1 MPTASIQRRLL
12 FTILPMGVLMLLAMV
27 LLALSV
33 FPAESA
39 TTQAL
44 HDVVI
49 NEWSQGNGGNK
60 EWVELLVVNG
70 PADLRGWDLG
80 DSSAGDL
87 TFSNDAA
94 WDGLQAG
101 TVIVIYNAT
110 DPDTILPPDDLDS
123 SDFTLVVPHNNL
135 TFFTGGG
142 FPAFSNSTST
152 DNPVVRDSSDA
163 VVHDYNAEPGSG
175 TRPGSNQNSAY
186 LSNTADG
193 VALSTNW
200 DIGSAAD
207 ATPGVG
213 NDSVNTAWINLLRIQ
228 QKTLNRPQDAV
239 VINAANLP
247 ASLIGLSDSGLRFF
261 SYDADANTFYAV
273 PHQVDNIT
281 SSGTYTTSL
290 GDDDGA
296 SIIDTTDQLVFM
308 ADDTLDQY
316 PGIDFGSE
324 LFYLYPNMITACPLP
339 VGSPVYE
346 VEITDPLDG
355 GVGYTYII
363 TDTTCSASAADY
375 ILWDEDEQAA
385 TGDYTNILGEARGAF
400 VAGFG
405 GAPLIPPGEQ
415 YLGIDS
421 LQLNGNPVDVLDRMK
436 IRLDACSV
444 QPGPLGCPN
453 LLRLQLNE
461 ITAALLLGLTTI
473 DVPIDGP
480 VRLASGGVDAE
491 FSVFA
496 YGSRLDINVAV
507 DPLTLVPPLQP
518 WVYLLRASFDLSDEG
533 VSSGLTNWFDSNGN
547 AYTIDGSPDPD
558 PALFNWYQ
566 VGDDG
571 TLGGMVVTLPTLDP
585 GVGTADSYFWDDTT
599 NPPPDGLLDTGDGD
613 SFGDTGVQIIDS
625 ESSAI
630 AFDLAAYILPAG
642 TSGNVGDQYFTWVNN
657 PLGDAVAV
665 NAYTIRE
672 GSLTAVNL
680 SQMQTTTG
688 SPVWAA
694 LVLAGLTLTGGVAL
708 LAHARRRNVQ

>member
-1 MPTASIQRRLL
+1 MPAISIQRRLL
-12 FTILPMGVLMLLAMV
+12 FTILPMGALMLLAMV
-27 LLALSV
+27 LLAWSI

-39 TTQAL
+39 STQAL
-44 HDVVI
+44 HDVII

-70 PADLRGWDLG
+70 PVDLRGWDLG
-80 DSSAGDL
+80 DSSPGDL
-87 TFSNDAA
+87 SFSNDDA
-94 WDGLQAG
+94 WNGLPAG

-110 DPDTILPPDDLDS
+110 DPDTILPPNDFDS
-123 SDFTLVVPHNNL
+123 SDFTLVLPHNDAAL
-135 TFFTGGG
+135 FTGGG
-142 FPAFSNSTST
+142 FPAFANGTST

-163 VVHDYNAEPGSG
+163 VVHDYNTEPGSG
-175 TRPGSNQNSAY
+175 VHPESNENSAY
-186 LSNTADG
+186 LSNSADG
-193 VALSTNW
+193 VALDTNW
-200 DIGSAAD
+200 SIGSAAT

-213 NDSVNTAWINLLRIQ
+213 NDSVNSAWINLLRIQ

-239 VINAANLP
+239 VISAANLP
-247 ASLIGLSDSGLRFF
+247 ANLVGLSDTGLRFF

-273 PHQVDNIT
+273 PYQVDNIT

-296 SIIDTTDQLVFM
+296 SIIDATDQLVFM

-316 PGIDFGSE
+316 PGIDFGGE
-324 LFYLYPNMITACPLP
+324 LFYVYPNTIMACPLP

-363 TDTTCSASAADY
+363 TDTTCSASTADY
-375 ILWDEDEQAA
+375 ILWDEDNQEA
-385 TGDYTNILGEARGAF
+385 TGDYTTIVGDDRGAF

-421 LQLNGNPVDVLDRMK
+421 LHLNGSPIDVLDRMK
-436 IRLDACSV
+436 IRLDACSIL
-444 QPGPLGCPN
+444 PGPLGCPA
-453 LLRLQLNE
+453 LLRLELNE

-480 VRLASGGVDAE
+480 VRLASGGVDSE

-518 WVYLLRASFDLSDEG
+518 WVYLLRASFDLNDPAEG
-533 VSSGLTNWFDSNGN
+533 SGLTNWFDSNGN
-547 AYTIDGSPDPD
+547 AYTVDGTPDAT
-558 PALFNWYQ
+558 PASFNWYQ
-566 VGDDG
+566 VVDDG
-571 TLGGMVVTLPTLDP
+571 TIGGMVVTLPTLDP
-585 GVGTADSYFWDDTT
+585 GDGTAAAYYWDDTA
-599 NPPPDGLLDTGDGD
+599 NPPPDGFLETGDGV
-613 SFGDTGVQIIDS
+613 SYGDTGVQIIDS

-642 TSGNVGDQYFTWVNN
+642 TSSNVGDQYFNWVNN
-657 PLGDAVAV
+657 PLGDAVSV

-672 GSLTAVNL
+672 GSLTAVQV
-680 SQMQTTTG
+680 SQIKATAG
-688 SPVWAA
+688 SPAWGMA
-694 LVLAGLTLTGGVAL
+694 LLAGLTLISGVMAVGR
-708 LAHARRRNVQ
+708 ARRRRA